1 LLEFDNHPL
10 KDQMATE
17 EQNLP
22 PEFIL
27 EMFRLALHDK
37 YTQQIVASKIKQN
50 WLLAE
55 EERDFLTELKL
66 QVQAENR
73 NPTFGTM
80 LLAAKANKNEELRKY
95 IGLVRET
102 ELREPATILSSLESF
117 IKQAI
122 FVETY
127 DATAV
132 FYNRKQRKKAYEIFA
147 RGAEAL
153 NNFSLT
159 TDLFEPVF
167 GNFPQ
172 RNTQR
177 VIENSKGH
185 EPLPFGIDGID
196 YIFNGF
202 QRKEYVLFLAGS
214 KGTKSYCM
222 NHAGVNYARRGY
234 GVAHFQLEG
243 TKKQC
248 MDRYDAA
255 WLGSSYKEI
264 KAGEV
269 TEEKFKSFRK
279 IVENIGKGEIFVYAP
294 ERYNAMTMLDVRRMV
309 IDLKRQYDIA
319 VVIIDYLDLCS
330 PDDERYGVND
340 ERLKKQ
346 RTSRAMKNLAM
357 ETDTL
362 VVSNTQSNSVSY
374 ELLNDADF
382 VLRRENLSEDRGTIQ
397 ATDFL
402 ITINRTKDERDQ
414 GMARLFIDGARDYKS
429 DQIIQIY
436 QNLAKARFYDRVKT
450 VKNGYWN
457 DEEIE

>member
-1 LLEFDNHPL
+1 
-10 KDQMATE
+10 MATE
-17 EQNLP
+17 EQSLP
-22 PEFIL
+22 AEYIL
-27 EMFRLALHDK
+27 ELFRLALHDR
-37 YTQQIVASKIKQN
+37 YVQQVVVSKIKQN
-50 WLLAE
+50 WLLAD
-55 EERDFLTELKL
+55 EERDFLAELKL
-66 QVQAENR
+66 QVEAENR
-73 NPTFGTM
+73 QPTFGTM

-95 IGLVRET
+95 IGVVREA
-102 ELREPATILSSLESF
+102 ELREPTTILNSLESF

-127 DATAV
+127 DSTAT
-132 FYNRKQRKKAYEIFA
+132 FYNRKQRKKAYEVFA
-147 RGAEAL
+147 KGAEAL

-167 GNFPQ
+167 GNFPK

-177 VIENSKGH
+177 VIEASKGH
-185 EPLPFGIDGID
+185 DLMPFGVDGID
-196 YIFNGF
+196 HIFGGF
-202 QRKEYVLFLAGS
+202 QRKEYLLFLAGS

-269 TEEKFKSFRK
+269 TEAKFKQYRK

-294 ERYNAMTMLDVRRMV
+294 ERYNAMTMLDIRRMV
-309 IDLKRQYDIA
+309 IDLKRKYDIA
-319 VVIIDYLDLCS
+319 VVIVDYLDLS
-330 PDDERYGVND
+330 LPDDERYGVND

-346 RTSRAMKNLAM
+346 RTSRAMKDLAM

-362 VVSNTQSNSVSY
+362 VISNTQSNSVSY
-374 ELLNDADF
+374 ELLNDPDF

-397 ATDFL
+397 ATDYL
-402 ITINRTKDERDQ
+402 ITINRTKDEREA
-414 GMARLFIDGARDYKS
+414 GMARLFVDAARDYKS
-429 DQIIQIY
+429 DQVITIY
-436 QNLAKARFYDRVKT
+436 QNLSHARFYDRVRT
-450 VKNGYWN
+450 IKNGAW
-457 DEEIE
+457 DPEEEN